1 MRTTLLLIAAL
12 SLSVPATVAAQQ
24 QAIPGPVIFS
34 AGNTFP
40 VDNPSFVTRTDI
52 EYKVAFELAA
62 AAPSPDQLNTSLNS
76 VARFIN
82 MHAADGVPVTQIKAA
97 VVVHGPAGWELLSDE
112 AYREKYG
119 VDNPNSELIRELVDQ
134 GMTIVLCGQTAASR
148 GIPRDG
154 LADGVQLALS
164 AMTAFVVLQADGYTV
179 NPW

>member
-12 SLSVPATVAAQQ
+12 LLPATVFAQQ
-24 QAIPGPVIFS
+24 EAIPGPVIFS

-40 VDNPSFVTRTDI
+40 IDNPTFETPPNI
-52 EYKVAFELAA
+52 EYRVAFEVAA
-62 AAPSPDQLNTSLNS
+62 AAAAPDQLNTTFNS

-82 MHAADGVPVTQIKAA
+82 MHAAAGVPLSQIKTAI
-97 VVVHGPAGWELLSDE
+97 VVHGPAGWEVLGDA
-112 AYREKYG
+112 AYREKFG
-119 VDNPNSELIRELVDQ
+119 MDNPNSELIRELIDH

-148 GIPRDG
+148 GIPREG

-164 AMTAFVVLQADGYTV
+164 AMTAFVVLQADGYMV